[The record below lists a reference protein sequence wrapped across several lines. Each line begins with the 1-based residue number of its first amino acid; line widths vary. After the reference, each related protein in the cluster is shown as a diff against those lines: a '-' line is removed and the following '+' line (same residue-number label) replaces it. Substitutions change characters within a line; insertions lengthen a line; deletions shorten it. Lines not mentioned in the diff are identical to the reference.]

1 MNTRKANFSTEE
13 NVTSPKTTETVYKI
27 ERDVNTGALT
37 QREKDNTCAIPASSE
52 NTSNLVTDNQRFR
65 KKSEAK
71 KKVDENAQDEK
82 KKRSYA
88 DMVNSRH
95 VNNINLS
102 GI

>member
-1 MNTRKANFSTEE
+1 M
-13 NVTSPKTTETVYKI
+13 
-27 ERDVNTGALT
+27 
-37 QREKDNTCAIPASSE
+37 
-52 NTSNLVTDNQRFR
+52 TDNQRFR

-95 VNNINLS
+95 VNNINMS